1 MSISTQEEVVRVA
14 FRVLKEGCEAIWSG
28 WSPFRAGGP
37 DGGRF
42 RKGRRGSKTGS
53 HGVRWDAAQDRA
65 HPIAVR
71 GLVQLGNGLGGV
83 RNAGEGDVR
92 PVSDPVQED
101 GVVCP
106 REGRPEVVTRGL
118 PGQKRQ
124 AGAVREPQPGMPP
137 LQEGEQ
143 KAGAEG
149 VVPGGAS
156 LSSRTEQADP
166 GPPRQGAA
174 ECRRGVADAGGED
187 RNPRFRSPQ
196 ESLRA
201 VGRGHDGARAGRGEL
216 PREVQGRVSEVEPLR
231 GYGVFL
237 SHQEGV
243 SAFLLQIVRQAPRR
257 VRRSEKQA
265 AR

>member
-14 FRVLKEGCEAIWSG
+14 FCILKEGGEAVWSR

-37 DGGRF
+37 DGCRF
-42 RKGRRGSKTGS
+42 RKGRRGSETGS

-65 HPIAVR
+65 HSIAVR

-124 AGAVREPQPGMPP
+124 AGAVREPQPGMLP

-149 VVPGGAS
+149 VVPGGTS
-156 LSSRTEQADP
+156 LSSRTEQANS
-166 GPPRQGAA
+166 GPRDRAQPSADKALRMQTAKTGTPVSAA
-174 ECRRGVADAGGED
+174 LRRAFVPLVVAMTAHTCAVASSLV
-187 RNPRFRSPQ
+187 RS
-196 ESLRA
+196 
-201 VGRGHDGARAGRGEL
+201 RGEF
-216 PREVQGRVSEVEPLR
+216 PRLKP
-231 GYGVFL
+231 
-237 SHQEGV
+237 
-243 SAFLLQIVRQAPRR
+243 
-257 VRRSEKQA
+257 
-265 AR
+265 